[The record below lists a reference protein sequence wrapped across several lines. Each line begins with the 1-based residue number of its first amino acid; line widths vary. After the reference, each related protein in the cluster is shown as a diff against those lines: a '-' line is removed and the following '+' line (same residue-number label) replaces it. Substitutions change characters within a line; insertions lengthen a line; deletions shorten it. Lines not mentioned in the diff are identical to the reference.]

1 MFLIKA
7 LFTHNAHVITSPLL
21 KDDFGGVVIDQ
32 GAKLPLWRLFNG
44 LGVIQLRNC
53 FQWCFTKF
61 SHVGKM
67 YRMAGWQSGMMMPYL
82 YFMAMLMFTTFSF
95 LAFVLYV

>member
-44 LGVIQLRNC
+44 LGVIQLRNE
-53 FQWCFTKF
+53 TAF
-61 SHVGKM
+61 SGVLQNFHMWVKCI
-67 YRMAGWQSGMMMPYL
+67 GWQAGNQE
-82 YFMAMLMFTTFSF
+82 
-95 LAFVLYV
+95 